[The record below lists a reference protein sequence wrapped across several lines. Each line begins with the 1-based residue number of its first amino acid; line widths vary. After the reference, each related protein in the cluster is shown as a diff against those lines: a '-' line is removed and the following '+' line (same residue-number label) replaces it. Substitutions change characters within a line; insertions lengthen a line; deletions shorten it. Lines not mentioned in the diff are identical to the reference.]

1 MKRTFEDWM
10 QAVDHAI
17 EARTGFTSA
26 DLADVCYMDWF
37 EDGTSPASAARRAI
51 RNMDE

>member
-1 MKRTFEDWM
+1 MERTFEDWM

-37 EDGTSPASAARRAI
+37 EDDVSPKSAAHRAI
-51 RNMDE
+51 RNASE